1 MPTRS
6 LRPFLIWLA
15 IFYPTWLLIVQL
27 GGHWREVFDH
37 WAIAV
42 AMALGSYVAGSTPM
56 GGGTVGF
63 PILVLLFDQ
72 PASLGRDFGLA
83 IQSIGMVSA
92 SIYIL
97 SRKRPLDWHLL
108 RPALLGAL
116 IGTPLSCALIAPIVP
131 GLGAKLLFAV
141 VWASFGLLHFA
152 KLRTLISAQGR
163 GEPWGRAD
171 LWAGLAIGIAGGIVA
186 SLIGVGANV
195 LIYAVLVL
203 AYRADL
209 KVAVPTSVILMAFT
223 SVLGICT
230 NLLLSVTM
238 PARHSVDIEVFY
250 NWLAAAPV
258 VAIGAPIGALVVN
271 IIPRVPTLLFVSA
284 LCVGQF
290 IWTVVKEGVTGVDFA
305 TALAGVAAMCLVF
318 WGLFAIGARRAAAD
332 HNTA

>member
-1 MPTRS
+1 MPRPS
-6 LRPFLIWLA
+6 LRPFVIWLA
-15 IFYPTWLLIVQL
+15 VFYPAWFCLVQL
-27 GGHWREVFDH
+27 GGWWREVVDH

-63 PILVLLFDQ
+63 PVLVLLYDQ

-83 IQSIGMVSA
+83 IQSVGMVSA

-97 SRKRPLDWHLL
+97 SRRRPLDWHLL
-108 RPALLGAL
+108 RPALVGAAV
-116 IGTPLSCALIAPIVP
+116 GTPLSCALVAPVVP

-152 KLRTLISAQGR
+152 KLRSLIGAEGR
-163 GEPWGRAD
+163 GEAWPGVD
-171 LWAGLAIGIAGGIVA
+171 LWAGLAIGVAGGVVA

-203 AYRADL
+203 VYRADL
-209 KVAVPTSVILMAFT
+209 KVAVPTAVVLMAFT
-223 SVLGICT
+223 SVVGIGT
-230 NLLLSVTM
+230 NLALGAAM
-238 PARHSVDIEVFY
+238 PERFGVDVEVFY

-258 VAIGAPIGALVVN
+258 VAVGAPVGALVVN
-271 IIPRVPTLLFVSA
+271 LIPRVPTLLFVSA

-290 IWTVVKEGVTGVDFA
+290 VWTVVKEGVGGWGLVVALGGV
-305 TALAGVAAMCLVF
+305 GVMCGVF
-318 WGLFAIGARRAAAD
+318 WVLYGIGERRAGA
-332 HNTA
+332 